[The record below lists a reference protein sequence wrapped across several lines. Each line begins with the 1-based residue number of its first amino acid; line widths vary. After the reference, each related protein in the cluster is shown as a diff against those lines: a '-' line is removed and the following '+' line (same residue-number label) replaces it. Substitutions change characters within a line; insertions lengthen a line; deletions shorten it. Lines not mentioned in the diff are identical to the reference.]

1 MKPIAVLTG
10 ATRGIGYATAKQLHE
25 DHELLLIG
33 RDADRLEQVG
43 AELGARTL
51 ALDLADLD
59 SIEPALQAL
68 DLPRVDVLLNAAGT
82 LHTGVFE
89 TTTNVD
95 FEQAFTINV
104 FAVAAVTRALL
115 PGLIAAKGRV
125 LMVNSGAGK
134 HGSPNAPI
142 YAATKFALNGLSE
155 SLRLD
160 LGAKGIQVST
170 IAPGRTDTDMQ
181 RELVASEQ
189 GTYTP
194 EAYLSADEVAQ
205 AIVHVIRHG
214 GDIDYLSIR
223 PPAFR

>member
-1 MKPIAVLTG
+1 MKPLAVLTG
-10 ATRGIGYATAKQLHE
+10 ATRGIGYATAAQLSS
-25 DHELLLIG
+25 DHDLLLIG
-33 RDADRLEQVG
+33 RDADRLNEVG
-43 AELGARTL
+43 EELGAQTL

-59 SIEPALQAL
+59 AIEPALKAL
-68 DLPRVDVLLNAAGT
+68 DLPRVDVLLNAAGM
-82 LHTGVFE
+82 LHTGVLE
-89 TTTNVD
+89 NTTNAD
-95 FEQAFTINV
+95 FTEAFTINV

-115 PGLIAAKGRV
+115 PGLTAARGRV
-125 LMVNSGAGK
+125 VMVNSGAGR
-134 HGSPNAPI
+134 HGSPNAPV

-181 RELVASEQ
+181 RELVASED

-194 EAYLSADEVAQ
+194 EAYLSADEVAR
-205 AIVHVIRHG
+205 AIVHMIRQG